1 MDLRYTSEGVGRS
14 YGVELLLR
22 HEDGDEAEVLLK
34 VTEKHTGTVTTIPVP
49 EAMFGSRAYEGLRK
63 AHLKLREIAG
73 HPPYTIRLGKRER
86 TAHTFEGLR
95 EGILEIAKDGL
106 ALQRFKGLGEMNPDQ
121 LRETT
126 MDPAKRNL
134 QRVMLED
141 AQAADEMFVKLMG
154 DQVEPRREFIE
165 QHARDV
171 KFLDV

>member
-1 MDLRYTSEGVGRS
+1 
-14 YGVELLLR
+14 
-22 HEDGDEAEVLLK
+22 
-34 VTEKHTGTVTTIPVP
+34 
-49 EAMFGSRAYEGLRK
+49 
-63 AHLKLREIAG
+63 
-73 HPPYTIRLGKRER
+73 
-86 TAHTFEGLR
+86 
-95 EGILEIAKDGL
+95 
-106 ALQRFKGLGEMNPDQ
+106 MNPDQ